1 MVILRGAETRW
12 VLCRRFGLE
21 LKERLPPKKIRFTF
35 FSLLYYGEL
44 IEQVTRELIEQ
55 VTRGKIDVSLQHT
68 HSNLPEAYDGLKSQ
82 VSSTKGHGFVPYS
95 TVVYRTVP
103 FLICASRCRSFFFAS
118 FSLSI
123 CSTCSLFSLQK
134 SSSFT
139 YRLGGNVLFFYQQ
152 CAVS

>member
-12 VLCRRFGLE
+12 VLE

-35 FSLLYYGEL
+35 FSLLYYG
-44 IEQVTRELIEQ
+44 ELIEQ

-82 VSSTKGHGFVPYS
+82 VSSTKGHGFVPYSS

-139 YRLGGNVLFFYQQ
+139 YRLGGSVLFFYQQ